1 MFRAV
6 GALAHP
12 LALLGHQV
20 RTRVLHVFP
29 TLGLKRVCSADKI
42 PTLVIFKLFQ
52 HFDVILTKWFR
63 LPLHQ
68 ADALV
73 LLTGIPLK
81 ELPQFQISELEFVN
95 CVSPADE
102 DVIPVQEDD
111 LEVVG
116 VSLVPLKDL
125 VIRVKAGLKE
135 HLWSEVVLP
144 A

>member
-6 GALAHP
+6 GALPHP
-12 LALLGHQV
+12 LALLGHQI
-20 RTRVLHVFP
+20 RTRVLDVLP
-29 TLGLKRVCSADKI
+29 TLGLKRVSSADKI

-52 HFDVILTKWFR
+52 HFDIILTKWFR
-63 LPLHQ
+63 LSLHQ
-68 ADALV
+68 ADAFV
-73 LLTGIPLK
+73 LLTGVPLE
-81 ELPQFQISELEFVN
+81 ELPQFQISKLEFVN

-102 DVIPVQEDD
+102 DVIPVQEND
-111 LEVVG
+111 LKVVG

-125 VIRVKAGLKE
+125 VIRVESWLKE